1 MRIDVSGKILKYVRQ
16 RFFHSATFAPFFG
29 VGDQI
34 LHEHAFAG
42 ENSWLLV
49 VSWLLA
55 PYSSLSSRSV
65 ASRKRHKKHLRVAT
79 WLLLSKLKSGRNRY
93 SKCSSEPSW
102 GSEKIN
108 FGNSFISLRSFLSQ
122 LSPLSFFNLN
132 TKWSLKSSLDAFTKL
147 QRCWYVI
154 SNSKEKF
161 YCQEQRNYKCHI
173 LRMIFK
179 HCGLSHILWNMY
191 VKRKWQILLDTCFL
205 LTLLLLC
212 FRLFP

>member
-55 PYSSLSSRSV
+55 PYSSLSSH
-65 ASRKRHKKHLRVAT
+65 ASWKKHKKTSARCYLA
-79 WLLLSKLKSGRNRY
+79 SSFEGLKSGRNRY